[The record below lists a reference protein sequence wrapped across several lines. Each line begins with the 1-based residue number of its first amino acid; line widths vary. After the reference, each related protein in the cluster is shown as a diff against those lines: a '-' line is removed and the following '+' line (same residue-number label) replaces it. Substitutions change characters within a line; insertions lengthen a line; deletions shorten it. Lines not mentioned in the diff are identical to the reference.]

1 MNAEQARIPVGIS
14 SCLLGEQV
22 RYDGDAKSTPIK
34 TTPCVPILNSR
45 GFVLSRR

>member
-1 MNAEQARIPVGIS
+1 MDAEQSKIPVETS
-14 SCLLGEQV
+14 SGLLGEQV
-22 RYDGDAKSTPIK
+22 RYDGDTKSTPVK